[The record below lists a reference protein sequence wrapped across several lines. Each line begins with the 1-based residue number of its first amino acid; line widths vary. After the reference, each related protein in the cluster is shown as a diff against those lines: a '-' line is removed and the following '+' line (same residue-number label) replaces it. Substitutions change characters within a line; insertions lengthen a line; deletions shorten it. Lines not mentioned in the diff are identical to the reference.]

1 MWAYIA
7 RRLLLA
13 IPTLFVVTVVTF
25 FIVMLEPKQPLP
37 LMIMGMCDDCYPP
50 EIVELIRAELGIN
63 QLPLHAKYLSWLMS
77 ILTLDFG
84 HSDSYGA
91 SIGELLRRKVPL
103 SLQLGMLSILLGGI
117 LGIAGGIIAALK
129 PNTVVD
135 YLVRGLSTLGIS
147 LPTFLSGM
155 LLILL
160 LVKVLAWIPE
170 PGYTPVWVD
179 PLGNMAQLTLPAL
192 VIGLGLIMGAVLRM
206 MRSSLLEAMSSDYVR
221 LARAKGMKERIV
233 IVRHALPN
241 AIIPVITLIGTFAPF
256 TITGLVVTEQIFG
269 LPGVGRMMI
278 DAAHNRDYQVVQI
291 VILLTALAVIITNL
305 VVDLLYVRLDP
316 RLRYWKNGP

>member
-1 MWAYIA
+1 MWPYIA

-13 IPTLFVVTVVTF
+13 VPTLLVVSVVAF
-25 FIVMLEPKQPLP
+25 FIVMLVPKPL
-37 LMIMGMCDDCYPP
+37 ICWDCSPRDP
-50 EIVELIRAELGIN
+50 EMLELIRAELGIN
-63 QLPLHAKYLSWLMS
+63 QPPLHAKYLNWLTS

-91 SIGELLRRKVPL
+91 SIGELLGRRIPL
-103 SLQLGMLSILLGGI
+103 SLQLGMLSILLGGV

-129 PNTVVD
+129 PNTVAD

-155 LLILL
+155 LLILV

-206 MRSSLLEAMSSDYVR
+206 MRASLLDALASDYVR
-221 LARAKGMKERIV
+221 LARGKGMRERIV
-233 IVRHALPN
+233 LLRHALPN
-241 AIIPVITLIGTFAPF
+241 ALIPVITLIGTFAPF

-278 DAAHNRDYQVVQI
+278 DAALNRDVQVVQI
-291 VILLTALAVIITNL
+291 VILLTAIAVIVTNL
-305 VVDLLYVRLDP
+305 VVDLIYVRLDP
-316 RLRYWKNGP
+316 RLRYWGNGP

>member
-1 MWAYIA
+1 MWAYII

-37 LMIMGMCDDCYPP
+37 LIYGMCRDCYPP
-50 EIVELIRAELGIN
+50 EILELIRAELGIN
-63 QLPLHAKYLSWLMS
+63 QPPLHAKYFNWLMS

-84 HSDSYGA
+84 HSDYYSVG
-91 SIGELLRRKVPL
+91 IGELLGRKVPL

-117 LGIAGGIIAALK
+117 LGITGGIIAALK

-155 LLILL
+155 LLILI
-160 LVKVLAWIPE
+160 LVRTFDWIPE

-179 PLGNMAQLTLPAL
+179 PLRKYGTADFARVSDWVGPDHGGSPAND
-192 VIGLGLIMGAVLRM
+192 A
-206 MRSSLLEAMSSDYVR
+206 LL
-221 LARAKGMKERIV
+221 
-233 IVRHALPN
+233 
-241 AIIPVITLIGTFAPF
+241 FA
-256 TITGLVVTEQIFG
+256 
-269 LPGVGRMMI
+269 
-278 DAAHNRDYQVVQI
+278 
-291 VILLTALAVIITNL
+291 
-305 VVDLLYVRLDP
+305 
-316 RLRYWKNGP
+316 

>member
-1 MWAYIA
+1 MWAYII

-13 IPTLFVVTVVTF
+13 IPTLFVVTVVAF
-25 FIVMLEPKQPLP
+25 FIVMLEPKQP
-37 LMIMGMCDDCYPP
+37 IIH
-50 EIVELIRAELGIN
+50 IVCFSCHSSDQSELIRAALGIN
-63 QLPLHAKYLSWLMS
+63 QPPLHAKFFNWLMT

-155 LLILL
+155 LLILI
-160 LVKVLAWIPE
+160 LVRTFDWIPE
-170 PGYTPVWVD
+170 PAYTPVWVD

-233 IVRHALPN
+233 LVRHALPN

-269 LPGVGRMMI
+269 LPGVGLMMI
-278 DAAHNRDYQVVQI
+278 DAVHNRDYQVVQI

-316 RLRYWKNGP
+316 RLRYWENGP

>member
-1 MWAYIA
+1 MWAYII

-13 IPTLFVVTVVTF
+13 IPTLFVVTVVAF
-25 FIVMLEPKQPLP
+25 FIVMLEPKQP
-37 LMIMGMCDDCYPP
+37 IIHIVCFICYSPDQS
-50 EIVELIRAELGIN
+50 ELIRAALGIN
-63 QLPLHAKYLSWLMS
+63 QSPLHAKYFNWLMS

-160 LVKVLAWIPE
+160 LVKVLDWIPE

-233 IVRHALPN
+233 LVRHALPN

-269 LPGVGRMMI
+269 LPGVGLMMI
-278 DAAHNRDYQVVQI
+278 DAVLNRDYEVVQI
-291 VILLTALAVIITNL
+291 VILLTAITVIITNL

-316 RLRYWKNGP
+316 RLRYWTS

>member
-1 MWAYIA
+1 MWAYII

-13 IPTLFVVTVVTF
+13 IPTLFVVTVVAF
-25 FIVMLEPKQPLP
+25 FIVILEPKQPLVFFTGP
-37 LMIMGMCDDCYPP
+37 ACCPP
-50 EIVELIRAELGIN
+50 EILELIRAE
-63 QLPLHAKYLSWLMS
+63 QTPLHAKYFNWLMGM
-77 ILTLDFG
+77 LTLDFG

-91 SIGELLRRKVPL
+91 SIGELLGRRIPL

-155 LLILL
+155 LLTLIL
-160 LVKVLAWIPE
+160 VRTFDWIPE

-233 IVRHALPN
+233 LVRHALPN

-278 DAAHNRDYQVVQI
+278 DAVHNRDSEVVQI
-291 VILLTALAVIITNL
+291 VILLTAIAVIITNL

-316 RLRYWKNGP
+316 RLRYWTS